1 MQKNLDPNIEIFN
14 TYPPIR
20 WNMKMIE
27 YNHLYHLYCH
37 FSMFSRILL
46 SDTSVWYV
54 AIKKTLAVF
63 FQNIKFCKAPNRMNF

>member
-1 MQKNLDPNIEIFN
+1 
-14 TYPPIR
+14 
-20 WNMKMIE
+20 MKMIE

-63 FQNIKFCKAPNRMNF
+63 FQNIKFCKASNRMNF